1 MLSDAQIAAL
11 IMAAPFML
19 LSLVWAIGDYFIN
32 IKAGR

>member
-1 MLSDAQIAAL
+1 MLSDAQLAAL

-19 LSLVWAIGDYFIN
+19 LSFIWAVGDYLIN

>member
-1 MLSDAQIAAL
+1 MLTDAQIAAL

-19 LSLVWAIGDYFIN
+19 LSFIWAVGDYLIN